1 MLQNEHQYKVTKAQ
15 LKNLEQNL
23 SMLLENRDLASNSH
37 PRLMRMQSAAL
48 EDQIQVMYGEIAE
61 YDNLRDGNVKAA
73 LNSQSSKGK
82 VVTIDLEEPQE
93 IDRTSITPMQH
104 AGILDADP
112 TFDDWM
118 DKLAEIRQ
126 SANEIN
132 YDEL

>member
-1 MLQNEHQYKVTKAQ
+1 MLQNEHQYKVTKSQ

-23 SMLLENRDLASNSH
+23 SILLENRDLASNSH
-37 PRLMRMQSAAL
+37 PRLMLMQSAAL
-48 EDQIQVMYGEIAE
+48 EDQIQVMYREIAE

-82 VVTIDLEEPQE
+82 VVTIDLDEPQE
-93 IDRTSITPMQH
+93 IDRTSSTLMQH
-104 AGILDADP
+104 AGILETDP

-118 DKLAEIRQ
+118 DKLAEIRR

-132 YDEL
+132 DDEL